1 MFFQSS
7 RPQLGKEYQEI
18 LDDFLENIEFNM
30 MNRQK
35 ITKEEFK
42 NVLEN
47 IQIKD
52 QDKALT
58 PHEMATVK
66 ICELFLFHDF

>member
-58 PHEMATVK
+58 PYEMATVK
-66 ICELFLFHDF
+66 ICELFLFNDF

>member
-66 ICELFLFHDF
+66 I